1 MKVTTNRQRNK
12 DARKAESGKASSGKA
27 NSGKA
32 TSRKRAEAEDSA
44 NHGLPRAAISIFIL
58 FHLIAITCWSVP
70 VNSSAVRDLR
80 EIIRPYMLW
89 SGLYQSWDMFAP
101 NPKSIHS
108 YIKAVVFTQN
118 RHMKVWTFP
127 RMEELSF
134 GERYQ
139 KERYRKF
146 AEMLPDQKN
155 EALWPGIAA
164 HVARL
169 FNSQTDPPDKVVL
182 IEFRSDIKPGAD
194 ESYAPVPK
202 PNVFYE
208 GYLDPGD
215 LR

>member
-1 MKVTTNRQRNK
+1 MKMTTNRQRM
-12 DARKAESGKASSGKA
+12 
-27 NSGKA
+27 
-32 TSRKRAEAEDSA
+32 KRRSFEERSA
-44 NHGLPRAAISIFIL
+44 DRRVPQAAVSLFIL
-58 FHLIAITCWSVP
+58 FHLIAITAWALP
-70 VNSSAVRDLR
+70 VNFSAVRDLR

-89 SGLYQSWDMFAP
+89 TGLYQSWDMFAP
-101 NPKSIHS
+101 NPKSIDA
-108 YIKAVVFTQN
+108 YIKAVVFTQD

-134 GERYQ
+134 RERYP

-155 EALWPGIAA
+155 EALWPGVAA

-169 FNSQTDPPDKVVL
+169 FNNPIDPPDKVVL
-182 IEFRSDIKPGAD
+182 IEFRADIKPGAD
-194 ESYAPVPK
+194 ESSAPVPT

-208 GYLDPGD
+208 GYVEPGD

>member
-1 MKVTTNRQRNK
+1 MKMTTNRQRL
-12 DARKAESGKASSGKA
+12 
-27 NSGKA
+27 
-32 TSRKRAEAEDSA
+32 KRRSFEQPSA
-44 NHGLPRAAISIFIL
+44 DHRVPQTAVSIFIL
-58 FHLIAITCWSVP
+58 FHLIAITCWAVP
-70 VNSSAVRDLR
+70 VNFSAVRELR

-89 SGLYQSWDMFAP
+89 TGLYQSWDMFAP
-101 NPKSIHS
+101 NPKSINS
-108 YIKAVVFTQN
+108 YIKAVVFTQD

-134 GERYQ
+134 GERYP

-155 EALWPGIAA
+155 EALWPGVAA

-169 FNSQTDPPDKVVL
+169 FNNPLDPPDKVVL
-182 IEFRSDIKPGAD
+182 IEFRADIKPGAD
-194 ESYAPVPK
+194 ESAAPVPE

-208 GYLDPGD
+208 GYVEPGD

>member
-1 MKVTTNRQRNK
+1 MKMTTNRQRIK
-12 DARKAESGKASSGKA
+12 RRSS
-27 NSGKA
+27 
-32 TSRKRAEAEDSA
+32 EEHSA
-44 NHGLPRAAISIFIL
+44 DHRVPHVAVNIFIL
-58 FHLIAITCWSVP
+58 FHLIAITAWALP
-70 VNSSAVRDLR
+70 VNFSAVRDLR

-89 SGLYQSWDMFAP
+89 TGLYQSWDMFAP
-101 NPKSIHS
+101 NPKSIDA
-108 YIKAVVFTQN
+108 YIKAVVFTQD

-134 GERYQ
+134 RERYP

-155 EALWPGIAA
+155 EALWPGVAA

-169 FNSQTDPPDKVVL
+169 FNNPIDPPDKVVL
-182 IEFRSDIKPGAD
+182 IEFRADIKPGAD
-194 ESYAPVPK
+194 ESSAPVPA

-208 GYLDPGD
+208 GYVEPGD

>member
-1 MKVTTNRQRNK
+1 MKMTTNRQRMK
-12 DARKAESGKASSGKA
+12 RR
-27 NSGKA
+27 NS
-32 TSRKRAEAEDSA
+32 EEHSA
-44 NHGLPRAAISIFIL
+44 DHRVPHVAVNIFIL
-58 FHLIAITCWSVP
+58 FHLIAITCWALP
-70 VNSSAVRDLR
+70 VNFSAVRDLR

-89 SGLYQSWDMFAP
+89 TGLYQSWDMFAP
-101 NPKSIHS
+101 NPKSIDA
-108 YIKAVVFTQN
+108 YIKAVVFTQD

-134 GERYQ
+134 RERYP

-155 EALWPGIAA
+155 EALWPGVAA

-169 FNSQTDPPDKVVL
+169 FNNPIDPPDKVVL
-182 IEFRSDIKPGAD
+182 IEFRADIKPGTD
-194 ESYAPVPK
+194 ESSAPVPA

-208 GYLDPGD
+208 GYVEPGD

>member
-1 MKVTTNRQRNK
+1 MKRRSF
-12 DARKAESGKASSGKA
+12 E
-27 NSGKA
+27 
-32 TSRKRAEAEDSA
+32 EHSA
-44 NHGLPRAAISIFIL
+44 DHRVPHAAVSIFIL
-58 FHLIAITCWSVP
+58 FHLIAITCWAVP
-70 VNSSAVRDLR
+70 VNFSAVRDLR

-89 SGLYQSWDMFAP
+89 TGLYQSWDMFAP
-101 NPKSIHS
+101 NPKSIDA
-108 YIKAVVFTQN
+108 YIKAVVFTQD

-134 GERYQ
+134 RERYP

-155 EALWPGIAA
+155 EALWPGVAA

-169 FNSQTDPPDKVVL
+169 FNNPIDPPDKVVL
-182 IEFRSDIKPGAD
+182 IEFRADIKPGAD
-194 ESYAPVPK
+194 ESSAPIPV

-208 GYLDPGD
+208 GYVEPGD

>member
-1 MKVTTNRQRNK
+1 MKGRSFENR
-12 DARKAESGKASSGKA
+12 
-27 NSGKA
+27 
-32 TSRKRAEAEDSA
+32 SA
-44 NHGLPRAAISIFIL
+44 DQPVPHAAVSIFIL
-58 FHLIAITCWSVP
+58 FHLIAITCWAVP
-70 VNSSAVRDLR
+70 VNFSAVRELR

-89 SGLYQSWDMFAP
+89 TGLYQSWDMFAP
-101 NPKSIHS
+101 NPKSINS
-108 YIKAVVFTQN
+108 YIKAVVFTQD

-134 GERYQ
+134 RERYP

-155 EALWPGIAA
+155 EALWPGVAA

-169 FNSQTDPPDKVVL
+169 FNNPIDPPDKVVL
-182 IEFRSDIKPGAD
+182 IEFRADIKPGAD
-194 ESYAPVPK
+194 ESSAPVPE

-208 GYLDPGD
+208 GYVEPGD

>member
-1 MKVTTNRQRNK
+1 MKRRSF
-12 DARKAESGKASSGKA
+12 E
-27 NSGKA
+27 
-32 TSRKRAEAEDSA
+32 EHSA
-44 NHGLPRAAISIFIL
+44 DRRVPQAAVSLFIL
-58 FHLIAITCWSVP
+58 FHLIAITAWALP
-70 VNSSAVRDLR
+70 VNFSAVRDLR

-89 SGLYQSWDMFAP
+89 TGLYQSWDMFAP
-101 NPKSIHS
+101 NPKSIDA
-108 YIKAVVFTQN
+108 YIKAVVFTQD

-134 GERYQ
+134 RERYP

-155 EALWPGIAA
+155 EALWPGVAA

-169 FNSQTDPPDKVVL
+169 FNNPIDPPDKVVL
-182 IEFRSDIKPGAD
+182 IEFRADIKPGAN
-194 ESYAPVPK
+194 ESSAPVPE

-208 GYLDPGD
+208 GYVEPGD

>member
-1 MKVTTNRQRNK
+1 MKATTNRQQNKRRNLEK
-12 DARKAESGKASSGKA
+12 H
-27 NSGKA
+27 
-32 TSRKRAEAEDSA
+32 SA
-44 NHGLPRAAISIFIL
+44 DHSIPHSAISIFIL
-58 FHLIAITCWSVP
+58 FHLIAITCWAVP
-70 VNSSAVRDLR
+70 VNFAAVRDLR

-101 NPKSIHS
+101 NPKSIDS
-108 YIKAVVFTQN
+108 YIKAVVFTQD
-118 RHMKVWTFP
+118 RHLKVWTFP

-155 EALWPGIAA
+155 ELLWPGVAA

-169 FNSQTDPPDKVVL
+169 FNNPIDPPDKVVL

-194 ESYAPVPK
+194 ESVGPVFE